1 MSRAF
6 WLTLVAACA
15 HDATPASSPSPTCTL
30 VTTEAQVAS
39 CIGMP
44 VTLDGVVARS
54 KVPTLLGV
62 DVDAPDLAGQHAQ
75 ATGTLEE
82 YVEPAP
88 APGEPIAARRGP
100 GRYVRLVVN
109 GALAVAKPR

>member
-6 WLTLVAACA
+6 WLSLVTACA
-15 HDATPASSPSPTCTL
+15 HDASPSPSPTCTL

-44 VTLDGVVARS
+44 VTLDGVVSRS
-54 KVPTLLGV
+54 KIPTLLGV
-62 DVDAPDLAGQHAQ
+62 EVDAAELGGRHAQ

-82 YVEPAP
+82 YVEAPP
-88 APGEPIAARRGP
+88 APGEPIAARRDA
-100 GRYVRLVVN
+100 GRYVRLVAN